1 MKSGPCAKCGSKDV
15 ADCIRLM
22 DRGHGSQDAGDLSA
36 RAQTHPS
43 AWLFKG
49 NVRSP
54 LVARVCG
61 ACGFVELYVE
71 DPRAIVE
78 AARKGQTEAG
88 VEFLE

>member
-15 ADCIRLM
+15 ADGIRLM
-22 DRGHGSQDAGDLSA
+22 DRGHGSADAGDLAA
-36 RAQTHPS
+36 RAQAHPR

-49 NVRSP
+49 SVRSP

-78 AARKGQTEAG
+78 AARKGQAEDG
-88 VEFLE
+88 GEFLE

>member
-1 MKSGPCAKCGSKDV
+1 MQCGPCAKCGSKDMT
-15 ADCIRLM
+15 DGIRLM
-22 DRGHGSQDAGDLSA
+22 DRGHGSADAGDLAA
-36 RAQTHPS
+36 RAQTHPR

-71 DPRAIVE
+71 DPRAIVD
-78 AARKGQTEAG
+78 AARRGQTDSG
-88 VEFLE
+88 VEPLE